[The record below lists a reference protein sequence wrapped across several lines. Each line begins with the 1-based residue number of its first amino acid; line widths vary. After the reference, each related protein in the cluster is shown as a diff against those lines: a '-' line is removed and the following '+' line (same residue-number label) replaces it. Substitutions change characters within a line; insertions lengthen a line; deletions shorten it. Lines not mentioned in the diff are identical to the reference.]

1 MVLNI
6 TGRSK
11 DMPSSILEKPSW
23 LRKRLPLDAMTRK
36 VEADLYA
43 RGLHTIC
50 QEGCCPNQG
59 ECFSRGEASFLIMGE
74 ICTRNCRFCAVKSGT
89 PSPLDPEEPARLAEE
104 IAELGLNYVV
114 VTSVTRDDLPDGGA
128 SHFARVVESV
138 RTHCPGVGIEVLIP
152 DFRGSSQ
159 ALQTVVQSSPDVLNH
174 NLETV
179 SRLYRDVRPQANY
192 RQSLGVLKQAKKIDP
207 KMITKSGFMVGL
219 GESRDEI
226 LGLMDDIRKTGCDIL
241 TIGQYLQPS
250 VNHFPVREYICPDVF
265 AQYAREAEKR
275 EFLGV
280 VSSPFVRSSYRAGE
294 LFRKV
299 VSLTSTP
306 T

>member
-1 MVLNI
+1 MNS
-6 TGRSK
+6 G
-11 DMPSSILEKPSW
+11 ILEKPSW
-23 LRKRLPLDAMTRK
+23 LRKRLPLNATTKK
-36 VEADLYA
+36 VEAGLYA

-59 ECFSRGEASFLIMGE
+59 ECFSRGEAAFLIMGKA
-74 ICTRNCRFCAVKSGT
+74 CTRNCRFCAVHSGK

-104 IAELGLNYVV
+104 IDELGLNYVV

-128 SHFARVVESV
+128 SHFARVIESV
-138 RTHCPGVGIEVLIP
+138 RRRCPGVGIEVLIP

-179 SRLYRDVRPQANY
+179 SRLYRDVRPQADY
-192 RQSLGVLKQAKKIDP
+192 RRSLGVLKQVKKINP
-207 KMITKSGFMVGL
+207 QMITKSGFMVGL
-219 GESRDEI
+219 GERREEI

-250 VNHFPVREYICPDVF
+250 VNHFRVREYICQDVF
-265 AQYAREAEKR
+265 AEYAREAGKR
-275 EFLGV
+275 GFPGV
-280 VSSPFVRSSYRAGE
+280 VSSSFVRSSYRAEE

-299 VSLTSTP
+299 VSSSP
-306 T
+306 